1 MRQMPVGAQEKK
13 NMENL
18 KDEIPDDT
26 ASVKNVDMKL
36 EVVVIPVSD
45 VDRAKAFYAKLG
57 WRLDI
62 DVSAGDDYRAMQF
75 TPPGSGCSIILGKN
89 ITAAAPGSAQGL
101 YLIVSDI
108 EATRNELLRRG
119 VEISEVFH
127 NNGVHVGPD
136 EPYMFGR
143 VRVNGPDSN
152 HGSYSSFASFSDPD
166 GNGWLIQEVTT
177 RLAGRVDATTNFAS
191 VSDLRNALWR
201 AAVAHGE
208 HEKRT
213 GGQRD
218 ENWPDW
224 YAAYMVAEQ
233 AGTELPT

>member
-1 MRQMPVGAQEKK
+1 
-13 NMENL
+13 MENL
-18 KDEIPDDT
+18 KDEIPGNA
-26 ASVKNVDMKL
+26 ASVANVDMKL

-62 DVSAGDDYRAMQF
+62 EVAAGDEFRALQF
-75 TPPGSGCSIILGKN
+75 TPSGSGCSMILGKN

-108 EATRNELLRRG
+108 EAARNELLRRG

-143 VRVNGPDSN
+143 VRVVGGDPQ
-152 HGSYSSFASFSDPD
+152 HGSYRSFASFSDPD
-166 GNGWLIQEVTT
+166 GNGWLLQEVTT
-177 RLAGRVDATTNFAS
+177 RLAGRIDSAATNFAS
-191 VSDLRNALWR
+191 ANDLANAFRR
-201 AAVAHGE
+201 AEAAHGQ
-208 HEKRT
+208 HEKLI
-213 GGQRD
+213 GQRD
-218 ENWPDW
+218 ENWPEW

-233 AGTELPT
+233 AGTELPA